1 MCGGAIISDFII
13 PPGSRGRRVT
23 ARDIWPDFDKFS
35 EFING
40 GAPVETFDV
49 SVNVDDDEDDFDDD
63 DFIDSEERYEN
74 KTKTKKK
81 QQQQPQ
87 PQPIATKG
95 FEFPLAR
102 GLDGPAAK
110 SAGRKRKNLYRGIR
124 QRPWGKWAA
133 EIRDPRKGARV
144 WLGTFNTA
152 EEAARAYDAAA
163 RKIRGKKAK
172 VNFVDEPPPSVKKE
186 SNNAKG
192 SKKESSKK
200 IKSCTIPKAD
210 FFQGFKTANPPN
222 AHYNFNQKSP
232 NPSYD
237 DLGFQNSVSPLHAIC
252 NRNFAAKQSSSVL
265 PAYSTEFSDFDDS
278 EVDNLV
284 HQPASF
290 EPMKNIHKRK
300 GYNSLESDTSSVSVD
315 RPNFSWVPEVK
326 TPEISSVPKTEA
338 DSDQCNFVDMSP
350 PVATTVSVGSPE
362 VLFPPFNNGL
372 NKPPSVEDGVA
383 AEKFPKL
390 EESSQLEI
398 SEDLPSLESYPWLF
412 QLQYFD
418 GSPDQSLQGVGIGDA
433 SFPDGENDLQLW
445 NFDAVPISDSAY

>member
-13 PPGSRGRRVT
+13 PPASRGRRVT

-40 GAPVETFDV
+40 GAAVESFDV
-49 SVNVDDDEDDFDDD
+49 SVNVDDDEEDFDDD
-63 DFIDSEERYEN
+63 DFLDFEESYQN
-74 KTKTKKK
+74 KKKKK
-81 QQQQPQ
+81 QQ
-87 PQPIATKG
+87 PISPTKG
-95 FEFPLAR
+95 FELPLAR

-200 IKSCTIPKAD
+200 IKSYTTPKAD
-210 FFQGFKTANPPN
+210 FFQGFKTANPSI
-222 AHYNFNQKSP
+222 AQYNFHQKSP

-237 DLGFQNSVSPLHAIC
+237 DLGYQNPLSPLHAIC
-252 NRNFAAKQSSSVL
+252 NRNFAAKQSSSAL

-278 EVDNLV
+278 EVDNMGP
-284 HQPASF
+284 QPESF

-300 GYNSLESDTSSVSVD
+300 GYNSFESDISSVSAD
-315 RPNFSWVPEVK
+315 RSHISWATEVK
-326 TPEISSVPKTEA
+326 TPEISSVPKAEA
-338 DSDQCNFVDMSP
+338 NSDQYDFVDMST
-350 PVATTVSVGSPE
+350 PVATSVSAGSPE
-362 VLFPPFNNGL
+362 VMLPPFNNGL
-372 NKPPSVEDGVA
+372 NKSPSVEDGVA
-383 AEKFPKL
+383 AEKSPKL

-412 QLQYFD
+412 QMPYFE
-418 GSPDQSLQGVGIGDA
+418 GLDQSLQGVGIGDA
-433 SFPDGENDLQLW
+433 SFPDGENALQLW
-445 NFDAVPISDSAY
+445 SFDAVPISDSAY

>member
-13 PPGSRGRRVT
+13 PPANRGRRVT

-49 SVNVDDDEDDFDDD
+49 SVNVDDDDEDFDDD
-63 DFIDSEERYEN
+63 DFLDFDESYQN
-74 KTKTKKK
+74 KNKNKK
-81 QQQQPQ
+81 QQ
-87 PQPIATKG
+87 PIPTKG
-95 FEFPLAR
+95 FEIPLAR
-102 GLDGPAAK
+102 SLEGPAAK

-172 VNFVDEPPPSVKKE
+172 VNFVDEPPPIKKE
-186 SNNAKG
+186 TNNGKG
-192 SKKESSKK
+192 SRKESSKK
-200 IKSCTIPKAD
+200 IKSCTTPKAD
-210 FFQGFKTANPPN
+210 HFQGFKMANPSN
-222 AHYNFNQKSP
+222 THLNFNQKSP

-237 DLGFQNSVSPLHAIC
+237 DLGFLNSESQLHSIC
-252 NRNFAAKQSSSVL
+252 SRNFATKQSSSAL
-265 PAYSTEFSDFDDS
+265 PAYSTDFSDFDES
-278 EVDNLV
+278 EVENLV
-284 HQPASF
+284 PQPASF

-300 GYNSLESDTSSVSVD
+300 GFNYFDSDTSSVSVD
-315 RPNFSWVPEVK
+315 RSHFSWIPEVK
-326 TPEISSVPKTEA
+326 TPEISSVPKAEA
-338 DSDQCNFVDMSP
+338 ESNQCNFADIST
-350 PVATTVSVGSPE
+350 PVATSVSVGSPE
-362 VLFPPFNNGL
+362 VVLSPFNNGL
-372 NKPPSVEDGVA
+372 NKSPSVEDVVA
-383 AEKFPKL
+383 SEKSPKL

-412 QLQYFD
+412 QLPYFE
-418 GSPDQSLQGVGIGDA
+418 GNLDQSLQGVGIGEA
-433 SFPDGENDLQLW
+433 SFPDGENALQLW